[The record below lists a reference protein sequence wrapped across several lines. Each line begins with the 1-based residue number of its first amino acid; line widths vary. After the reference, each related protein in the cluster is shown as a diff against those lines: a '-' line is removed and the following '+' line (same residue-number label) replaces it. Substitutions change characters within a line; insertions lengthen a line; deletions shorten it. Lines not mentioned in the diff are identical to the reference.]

1 MEGREK
7 LKPLVWV
14 GSSKRDLVRFP
25 DEVVHA
31 IGLVLMRVQY
41 GDTPPSVKP
50 LRGFGGAGVLEVLED
65 DDGGTYR
72 AVYTVRFKE
81 RVYVL
86 HAFQKK
92 SKHGIATPQSEIDL
106 IKKRLRWAADLHSR
120 FKEQD
125 EEKTSSD

>member
-1 MEGREK
+1 MDK

-14 GSSKRDLVRFP
+14 GSSKRDLVKFP
-25 DEVVHA
+25 SEVVHA

-41 GDTPPSVKP
+41 GDTPPAVKP
-50 LRGFGGAGVLEVLED
+50 LRGFGGAGVLEVIED
-65 DDGGTYR
+65 EDGNTYR

-92 SKHGIATPQSEIDL
+92 SKHGIATPKSVIDL
-106 IKKRLRWAADLHSR
+106 IKARLGWAAELHR
-120 FKEQD
+120 DWEKQHAKE
-125 EEKTSSD
+125 TSSD